1 MQTRH
6 GRFSLLAVV
15 GVVTLVL
22 CLLSL
27 PAAGQQPFDDGREAS
42 LMHVPSHGSGAEK
55 DDQQTHR
62 SVAAPAVAAAPAPA
76 PAPAAAKE
84 EEGDGSPPPR
94 RLNNVRVGDG
104 IFTLLMSSNANY
116 LRISMPK
123 DGLM

>member
-27 PAAGQQPFDDGREAS
+27 PAVAQQPPDDGREAS
-42 LMHVPSHGSGAEK
+42 LMHVPNHGAGAEK

-62 SVAAPAVAAAPAPA
+62 SVAAPAAAAPAPA
-76 PAPAAAKE
+76 AAAAAAKE

-94 RLNNVRVGDG
+94 RLNNFRVGDG
-104 IFTLLMSSNANY
+104 IFTLLMSSNANN

>member
-1 MQTRH
+1 MRTRTRH

-22 CLLSL
+22 CLVPLH
-27 PAAGQQPFDDGREAS
+27 AAAQQPLDDGRDAS
-42 LMHVPSHGSGAEK
+42 LMHAPSHGSGAEN

-62 SVAAPAVAAAPAPA
+62 SVSAPAVAAAAA
-76 PAPAAAKE
+76 AAAAGAAKE
-84 EEGDGSPPPR
+84 EEGAR